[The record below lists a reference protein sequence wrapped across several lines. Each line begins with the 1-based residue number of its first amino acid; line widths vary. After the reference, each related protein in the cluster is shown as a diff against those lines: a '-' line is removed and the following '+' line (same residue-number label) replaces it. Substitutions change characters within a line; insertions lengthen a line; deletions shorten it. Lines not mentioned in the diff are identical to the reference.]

1 MKPVKGGHPLINST
15 NAITTKERLD
25 MVFDYE
31 ILYKAWKQVSKGKH
45 DVVNQAEYECYLED
59 NLYSLKQRMNEK
71 TFRPSPFR
79 QKKIYIPKFRIAQV
93 PGLEDKIVQHAI
105 CDNYA
110 YDALTRPLTK
120 DTCAC
125 LKMRGEGQ
133 ARKNLLEQYG
143 KFYRK
148 YGVPPYILKCDI
160 SKYFASIEHGR
171 LKGLIE
177 RYVKDEDARYY
188 LFLFLDMTEVG
199 LPLGLQQSQLLAN
212 LNLSELDH
220 IIKEEYRFKYYGRY
234 MDDFYMFSN
243 SKEELEIAFMQIEMY
258 LNEIGLNMNKKSGI
272 TYNSFEFLGFKFH
285 VTETGKV
292 IKRLVNNKKK
302 TQKNRL
308 RVLVKELAENE
319 KTIEQ
324 IRNSYEGW
332 RMHALKG
339 NTYRM
344 VENMDNRFEKLLA
357 EEGYRIHIDKKGRVK
372 IWQEKYRR

>member
-1 MKPVKGGHPLINST
+1 
-15 NAITTKERLD
+15 
-25 MVFDYE
+25 
-31 ILYKAWKQVSKGKH
+31 
-45 DVVNQAEYECYLED
+45 
-59 NLYSLKQRMNEK
+59 
-71 TFRPSPFR
+71 
-79 QKKIYIPKFRIAQV
+79 
-93 PGLEDKIVQHAI
+93 
-105 CDNYA
+105 
-110 YDALTRPLTK
+110 
-120 DTCAC
+120 
-125 LKMRGEGQ
+125 
-133 ARKNLLEQYG
+133 
-143 KFYRK
+143 
-148 YGVPPYILKCDI
+148 
-160 SKYFASIEHGR
+160 
-171 LKGLIE
+171 
-177 RYVKDEDARYY
+177 
-188 LFLFLDMTEVG
+188 MTEVG

-234 MDDFYMFSN
+234 MDVFYMFSN

-339 NTYRM
+339 NAY
-344 VENMDNRFEKLLA
+344 
-357 EEGYRIHIDKKGRVK
+357 
-372 IWQEKYRR
+372 